1 MSNQFFGRL
10 MDTGEFRFNDEGILF
25 YFGAPTMLLNIN
37 TLMSL
42 QKELEEKDV
51 AEESLK
57 KVGGQQA
64 RRALERYED
73 RYNFDQASHEE
84 IMSFVDDL
92 TDVLALGEFETME
105 VDNEEEIKF
114 AVENQSNPL
123 ARVYRSEYGEAD
135 SSKDY
140 FLQGLIEEALNI
152 IEGTEL
158 EVEERECMAKGDER
172 CLFLLKTKD

>member
-1 MSNQFFGRL
+1 

-51 AEESLK
+51 AKESLK
-57 KVGGQQA
+57 KVGAQQA

-73 RYNFDQASHEE
+73 RYNFDQASHQE

-92 TDVLALGEFETME
+92 TDVLALGEFETMQ
-105 VDNEEEIKF
+105 VDDEEGIKF
-114 AVENQSNPL
+114 AVENRSNPL
-123 ARVYRSEYGEAD
+123 ARVYRKEYGEAE
-135 SSKDY
+135 SPKDH
-140 FLQGLIEEALNI
+140 FLKGLIGEAMNI
-152 IEGTEL
+152 INGTEL

-172 CLFLLKTKD
+172 CLFLLKTRD